1 MNLERVVEQP
11 MRERSGG
18 FNFSIKVPESEGAL

>member
-11 MRERSGG
+11 AHESGTEDS
-18 FNFSIKVPESEGAL
+18 FSIKVAESERTV